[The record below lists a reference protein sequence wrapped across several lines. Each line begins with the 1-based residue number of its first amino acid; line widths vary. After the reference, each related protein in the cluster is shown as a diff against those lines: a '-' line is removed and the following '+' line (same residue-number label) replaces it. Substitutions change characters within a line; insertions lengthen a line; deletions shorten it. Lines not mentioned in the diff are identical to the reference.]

1 VTSAQEQAIRDL
13 AEKNLKEASVNV
25 VSFHVSFGGSDP
37 AQFAVDAFNH
47 MMKLSGNDRDATL
60 HMDIAHIP
68 VASIDLP

>member
-1 VTSAQEQAIRDL
+1 VTSAQEEAIRDMAGKAL
-13 AEKNLKEASVNV
+13 SEANVNV
-25 VSFHVSFGGSDP
+25 LSFHVSFGGSDP

-47 MMKLSGNDRDATL
+47 MLALNANGRDATV